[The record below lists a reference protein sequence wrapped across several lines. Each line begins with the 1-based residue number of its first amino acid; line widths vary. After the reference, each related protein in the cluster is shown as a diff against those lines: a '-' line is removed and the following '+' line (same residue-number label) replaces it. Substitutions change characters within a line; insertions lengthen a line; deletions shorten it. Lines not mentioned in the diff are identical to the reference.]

1 MVLLACGW
9 GLKSCGVVGL
19 CWGDPLRPMM
29 VGVYICGD
37 GEGGGR
43 GFRGGDKRYD
53 GVVGV

>member
-1 MVLLACGW
+1 M
-9 GLKSCGVVGL
+9 GLRGT
-19 CWGDPLRPMM
+19 LRPMM

>member
-1 MVLLACGW
+1 MVLLAYGW

-19 CWGDPLRPMM
+19 CWGDTLRPMM

-43 GFRGGDKRYD
+43 GLRGGDRSYD